1 MSTTSFP
8 YFSIAEQPYSNLF
21 DVITGETPATAYTK
35 LLSPKPHCNT
45 LPEKKVAISP
55 PEEASGI
62 TEIKDPFGYIF
73 LLLRDIIFLLFLFF
87 FLKKKDYLF

>member
-21 DVITGETPATAYTK
+21 DVITGESPATAYTK
-35 LLSPKPHCNT
+35 LQSPKPRCNT
-45 LPEKKVAISP
+45 LPEKKMAIP
-55 PEEASGI
+55 PPDEAFGV

-73 LLLRDIIFLLFLFF
+73 LLLRDIIFLLFPFF
-87 FLKKKDYLF
+87 FKKKDYLF